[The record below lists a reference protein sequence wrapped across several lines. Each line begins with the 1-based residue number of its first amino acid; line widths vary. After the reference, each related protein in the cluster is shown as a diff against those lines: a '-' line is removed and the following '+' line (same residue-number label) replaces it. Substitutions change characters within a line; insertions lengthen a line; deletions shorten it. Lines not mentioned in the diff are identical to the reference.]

1 MLVGMLSPTAGNAFL
16 LNKDIKNNMDDIRQH
31 IGLCPQH
38 DILYPELTILEH
50 LEIFGQ
56 LKNMEKGEMKLQID
70 NLIKDLEMEKY
81 KNMRVKTLSGG
92 YKRKVSVA
100 LAFIGNPKIIFLD
113 EPSSGLDIGAK
124 HKLWDKLKQY
134 KEGRIIIL
142 TTHYMEEADYLGD
155 RIAIMGEGTIRTIG
169 SSMFLK
175 NKFGV
180 GYTLNIYKQ
189 KDDAQENQKVVSYV
203 TQQISTAIHEPDIST
218 QLSFKLPF
226 DTLN

>member
-1 MLVGMLSPTAGNAFL
+1 MLGHNGAGKTTTLNMLVGMLSPTAGNAFL

-56 LKNMEKGEMKLQID
+56 LKNMEKGEMKLQIN

-189 KDDAQENQKVVSYV
+189 KDDAQEN
-203 TQQISTAIHEPDIST
+203 
-218 QLSFKLPF
+218 
-226 DTLN
+226 